1 MHHTLRADHIT
12 VSRGGTRGL
21 DGVGCPVAHGE
32 TVGVV
37 APKGSGK
44 STLVGA
50 LYGAF
55 PLEEGTVEYGG
66 TPLSELARRDVARTV
81 AVVAQADEEG
91 LPLPVRSA
99 VALGRLPFR
108 TNLVAPETPT
118 DTEKIEAA
126 LRAPNR
132 TGENVPLAPPLCGG
146 VNDDATFAPPALRA
160 TNLTGKID
168 RLTTQLSGG
177 EKQRVAIA
185 RALAQD
191 TDFMLLDEPTNHL
204 DLKNQLDLLELISS
218 TGKTIVLVLHDLNL
232 AARYC
237 DRILVL
243 NHGTSIACGA
253 PVDVLT
259 PDLIRDVFGVRA
271 TPIDVEGIRQ
281 FVFWPQTSD

>member
-1 MHHTLRADHIT
+1 MHHTLRADNIT
-12 VSRGGTRGL
+12 VDRGGTRVL
-21 DGVGCPVAHGE
+21 DSVCFPAAHGE

-37 APKGSGK
+37 GPNGSGK

-55 PLEEGTVEYGG
+55 PLQKGTVVYGG
-66 TPLSELARRDVARTV
+66 TPLAELTRRDVARTV

-108 TNLVAPETPT
+108 TNLVTPETPE
-118 DTEKIEAA
+118 DTARIEAA
-126 LRAPNR
+126 LQ
-132 TGENVPLAPPLCGG
+132 
-146 VNDDATFAPPALRA
+146 A

-177 EKQRVAIA
+177 ERQRVAIA

-204 DLKNQLDLLELISS
+204 DLKNQLALLELIHS

-243 NHGTSIACGA
+243 NHGATVACGM
-253 PVDVLT
+253 PSDVLT
-259 PDLIRDVFGVRA
+259 PALIRDVFGVRA

-281 FVFWPQTSD
+281 FVFWAQTSP

>member
-12 VSRGGTRGL
+12 VSRGGTRVL
-21 DGVGCPVAHGE
+21 DGVGFPVAHGE

-37 APKGSGK
+37 GPNGSGK

-118 DTEKIEAA
+118 DTEKIEA
-126 LRAPNR
+126 
-132 TGENVPLAPPLCGG
+132 
-146 VNDDATFAPPALRA
+146 ALRA